1 MQRKLSWSFGGVVKC
16 FWSAGFSPLQRANVV
31 RHRSG
36 INAALLFGS
45 LLSVLVS
52 KAPAAETLP
61 LAGEWRF
68 ALDRA
73 DVGVKES
80 WFNRDLPDRIQLPGV
95 LQAQG
100 YGDEI
105 STNTPWVLSLYDKNW
120 FQRADYTN
128 YTQPGNVKVPFVC
141 QPPRHYLGAAWYQRD
156 IEIPTNWVGR
166 RVVLFLERTRWETR
180 AWLDD
185 RPLGTNNSL
194 CVPHEFEAGV
204 VGAEANQIR
213 PGKHRLTVR
222 CDNRMLMPYRP
233 DAHAVSDS
241 LNSTWNGIVGKIEL
255 RSTPLVWIEDVQ
267 IIPNVK
273 AQTAHVRVRLG
284 NATGR
289 SVSNLVS
296 FNFIPKMAAGGGR
309 PSLLEVLSTSRWTTV
324 EAALESGYPVT
335 VWDEFD
341 PQLFELTVANRSAR
355 TGDDLGAETK
365 RLTFAFRDFKAVG
378 QEFFING
385 RPTHLRGT
393 HHGGDFALTGY
404 PPCDVEYWLKLFRT
418 CKEWGLNHVRF
429 HSFCPPEA
437 AFTAADEV
445 GIYLQIEPGMWNDI
459 SPGTPMEKFLYLETE
474 RILRA
479 YGNHPSFVLMSASN
493 EAKGR
498 WKEAL
503 PKWVKHFREAD
514 PRRLYTPDTG
524 WSLIDEPGP
533 VEGADFLAV
542 HRIGQNLM
550 RGERGW
556 FGRDYARATRGVNVP
571 IVTHEVGQW
580 CAYPNYDVI
589 EKFTGYMR
597 PGNFEIFRDSAE
609 RRGLFVVPAL
619 AGPAGR
625 DEQTRGP
632 AKTGITNKDFA
643 WASGRFQLACYK
655 EEIEANLRTP
665 GLAGFQLLDLHD
677 YVGQGTALVGV
688 LDPFW
693 ESKGYVDA
701 AEWRQFCSPV
711 VPLARLTKRVFT
723 ADQRIEADVEVA
735 NYGLRTNAFAD
746 WRIEGIVDSERITF
760 VGGDWSRVTLPS
772 GKRTSLGKIAANLK
786 IGADFSEV
794 TSPVACKLVVA
805 VREIQGGG
813 ISGTHLNSWNF
824 WLYPAQVDSSV
835 PTNVLLTS
843 SWDEAEA
850 KLAAGGRVV
859 FQPPQANLDWSSPP
873 LDKLPVFWNRLM
885 GPGWSRMLGIWCDTN
900 HPALAG
906 FPTEAN
912 CDWQWTEI
920 IKTRAIN
927 LDKLPR
933 KLSPIVSAIDDWNR
947 NWKLGLIFEARVG
960 KGKLLVTSF
969 DLNASSPV
977 TKQLRR
983 SLLDY
988 AAGEKFQPKVELA
1001 AADVRG
1007 LWFDNLVMRKLGA
1020 KIEALGDNASALM
1033 DGDPNSYWLAGA
1045 PARNRSV
1052 STRRPHEVL
1061 ATFPQPVAMNGVSLM
1076 PRQNDRDHQGDIRG
1090 YMISVSDDGQ
1100 TWREVMRGEL
1110 LSTWN
1115 PQEIRFAQTL
1125 TAKQLKFTSL
1135 SGFGSDPSSALAEFA
1150 VLYAGPKLPDNSGPM
1165 EYQRSRSTSTDID
1178 EGAPAPAPNP
1188 AH

>member
-1 MQRKLSWSFGGVVKC
+1 MQINLARLCRLFVLSVVLLL
-16 FWSAGFSPLQRANVV
+16 AANVASAV
-31 RHRSG
+31 
-36 INAALLFGS
+36 
-45 LLSVLVS
+45 
-52 KAPAAETLP
+52 ETLP

-80 WFNRDLPDRIQLPGV
+80 WFNRDLAERIQLPGV

-128 YTQPGNVKVPFVC
+128 HTQPGNVKVPFVC

-156 IEIPTNWVGR
+156 IEIPTNWIGR
-166 RVVLFLERTRWETR
+166 RVELFLERTRWETR

-204 VGAEANQIR
+204 VGTEPNQIK

-222 CDNRMLMPYRP
+222 CDNRMLMAYRP

-255 RSTPLVWIEDVQ
+255 RSTPLVWIEDAQ
-267 IIPNVK
+267 IFPNSSEKTIQVK
-273 AQTAHVRVRLG
+273 ILIGNSTGKVGNGTVSCGYLVVDEPNQLRAQGAWKTFSAPVSWDVSGGSTEVRV
-284 NATGR
+284 
-289 SVSNLVS
+289 
-296 FNFIPKMAAGGGR
+296 
-309 PSLLEVLSTSRWTTV
+309 VLQDV
-324 EAALESGYPVT
+324 EAR
-335 VWDEFD
+335 WDEFH
-341 PQLFELTVANRSAR
+341 RSR
-355 TGDDLGAETK
+355 TEVFVQVKGEAGEDLRRVPYAI
-365 RLTFAFRDFKAVG
+365 RDFKAVG
-378 QEFFING
+378 QDFVING

-445 GIYLQIEPGMWNDI
+445 GLYLQIEPGMWNDI
-459 SPGTPMEKFLYLETE
+459 SPGTPMEAMLYAETE
-474 RILRA
+474 RILKA
-479 YGNHPSFVLMSASN
+479 YGNHPSFVLLSASN

-542 HRIGQNLM
+542 HRIWQNVM

-580 CAYPNYDVI
+580 CAYPDYDVI
-589 EKFTGYMR
+589 KKFTGYMR

-609 RRGLFVVPAL
+609 KHGLLGRAGSPLPA
-619 AGPAGR
+619 AGSTTTNGAHGV
-625 DEQTRGP
+625 TRP
-632 AKTGITNKDFA
+632 TTKDFA

-655 EEIEANLRTP
+655 EDIEANLRTP
-665 GLAGFQLLDLHD
+665 GLGGFQLLDLHD

-693 ESKGYVDA
+693 ESKGYVNAD
-701 AEWRQFCSPV
+701 EWRQFCSPV

-723 ADQRIEADVEVA
+723 RGERIDVPVDLA
-735 NYGLRTNAFAD
+735 NYSSMELTNISMR
-746 WRIEGIVDSERITF
+746 WGILNKRGETVAS
-760 VGGDWSRVTLPS
+760 GDWLRRTVAQGLSNNAANVDFELARLPT
-772 GKRTSLGKIAANLK
+772 GKRPFAQSFTLEFLGY
-786 IGADFSEV
+786 S
-794 TSPVACKLVVA
+794 
-805 VREIQGGG
+805 VRENPAR
-813 ISGTHLNSWNF
+813 SDTVASAPNSKLDLKFRNTWKF
-824 WLYPAQVDSSV
+824 WVYPPEALLPA

-859 FQPPQANLDWSSPP
+859 FQPPLANLDWSSPP

-885 GPGWSRMLGIWCDTN
+885 GPGWSRMLGLWCDTK

-933 KLSPIVSAIDDWNR
+933 ELSPIVSAIDDWNR
-947 NWKLGLIFEARVG
+947 NWKLGLIFDAKVG

-969 DLNASSPV
+969 DLNADSPV
-977 TKQLRR
+977 AKQLRR

-988 AAGEKFQPKVELA
+988 AASEKFQPKVAVA

-1007 LWFDNLVMRKLGA
+1007 LWFDTLVMRKLGA
-1020 KIEALGDNASALM
+1020 TVQAAGENAAAVM
-1033 DGDPNSYWLAGA
+1033 DGDPNTYWLAGA
-1045 PARNRSV
+1045 PVRGRSA
-1052 STRRPHEVL
+1052 STTRPHELTV
-1061 ATFPQPVAMNGVSLM
+1061 TFPQPVAMSGLVLM
-1076 PRQNDRDHQGDIRG
+1076 PRQNDRDHQGDIRR
-1090 YMISVSDDGQ
+1090 YALSVSDDGQ
-1100 TWREVMRGEL
+1100 TWREWSRGEL
-1110 LSTWN
+1110 ASTWS
-1115 PQEIRFAQTL
+1115 PQSIWFTKRL
-1125 TAKQLKFTSL
+1125 TTKHLKFTAL
-1135 SGFGSDPSSALAEFA
+1135 SGFGADPASALAELA
-1150 VLYAGPKLPDNSGPM
+1150 VLYAGPKLPENVGTIQ
-1165 EYQRSRSTSTDID
+1165 YRRAKSTSSDID
-1178 EGAPAPAPNP
+1178 EGAPAPAP
-1188 AH
+1188 

>member
-1 MQRKLSWSFGGVVKC
+1 MKTKLARCKWLFAVSCALALV
-16 FWSAGFSPLQRANVV
+16 ANT
-31 RHRSG
+31 
-36 INAALLFGS
+36 AA
-45 LLSVLVS
+45 
-52 KAPAAETLP
+52 AAETLP

-73 DVGVKES
+73 DVGVKEA
-80 WFNRDLPDRIQLPGV
+80 WFNRDLSDRIQLPGV

-156 IEIPTNWVGR
+156 IEIPTNWIGR
-166 RVVLFLERTRWETR
+166 RVELFLERTRWETR

-185 RPLGTNNSL
+185 RLLGTNNSL

-204 VGAEANQIR
+204 VGAEPNQIK

-222 CDNRMLMPYRP
+222 CDNRMLMAYRP

-255 RSTPLVWIEDVQ
+255 RSTPLVWIEDVRVF
-267 IIPNVK
+267 PNLETRKVLVRGRVGSLSPLL
-273 AQTAHVRVRLG
+273 QT
-284 NATGR
+284 N
-289 SVSNLVS
+289 
-296 FNFIPKMAAGGGR
+296 
-309 PSLLEVLSTSRWTTV
+309 TV
-324 EAALESGYPVT
+324 TIGLMSMFDSMGMRYDKVIPVT
-335 VWDEFD
+335 VIPGGVNFEAEVERSSIGFAAWDEFTPRND
-341 PQLFELTVANRSAR
+341 CWIKVAIGSDASWDERIQTMR
-355 TGDDLGAETK
+355 TAQIPN
-365 RLTFAFRDFKAVG
+365 RDFKAVG

-459 SPGTPMEKFLYLETE
+459 SPGTPMEAMLYAETE
-474 RILRA
+474 RILKA
-479 YGNHPSFVLMSASN
+479 YGNHPSFVLFSASN

-503 PKWVKHFREAD
+503 PKWVKHFREVD

-533 VEGADFLAV
+533 VDGADFLAV

-580 CAYPNYDVI
+580 CAYPDYDVI
-589 EKFTGYMR
+589 KKFTGYMR

-609 RRGLFVVPAL
+609 KHGLERRSPDRLEP
-619 AGPAGR
+619 GR
-625 DEQTRGP
+625 ADREIGAPT
-632 AKTGITNKDFA
+632 TKDFA
-643 WASGRFQLACYK
+643 HASGRFQLACYK

-665 GLAGFQLLDLHD
+665 GLGGFQLLDLHD

-693 ESKGYVDA
+693 EEKGYVKAD
-701 AEWRQFCSPV
+701 EWRQFCSPV

-723 ADQRIEADVEVA
+723 TADKFVVPVEVA
-735 NYGLRTNAFAD
+735 NYSASPVTGDDMFWSITDPNRQAGLRGKFSKQNFA
-746 WRIEGIVDSERITF
+746 
-760 VGGDWSRVTLPS
+760 VGR
-772 GKRTSLGKIAANLK
+772 
-786 IGADFSEV
+786 
-794 TSPVACKLVVA
+794 SPK
-805 VREIQGGG
+805 
-813 ISGTHLNSWNF
+813 SGTIEADLAKLPAPRQYKLIVNTGRGSENSWNF
-824 WLYPAQVDSSV
+824 WLYPAQIDSSV
-835 PTNVLLTS
+835 PSNVLLTS

-859 FQPPQANLDWSSPP
+859 FQPPLANLDWSSPP

-900 HPALAG
+900 HSALAG

-933 KLSPIVSAIDDWNR
+933 ELSTIVSAIDDWNR
-947 NWKLGLIFEARVG
+947 NWKLGLVFEAKVG

-969 DLNASSPV
+969 DLNAESPV
-977 TKQLRR
+977 AKQLRR

-988 AAGEKFQPKVELA
+988 ATGEKFQPKTDVT
-1001 AADVRG
+1001 AADIRG
-1007 LWFDNLVMRKLGA
+1007 LW
-1020 KIEALGDNASALM
+1020 
-1033 DGDPNSYWLAGA
+1033 
-1045 PARNRSV
+1045 
-1052 STRRPHEVL
+1052 
-1061 ATFPQPVAMNGVSLM
+1061 
-1076 PRQNDRDHQGDIRG
+1076 
-1090 YMISVSDDGQ
+1090 
-1100 TWREVMRGEL
+1100 
-1110 LSTWN
+1110 
-1115 PQEIRFAQTL
+1115 
-1125 TAKQLKFTSL
+1125 
-1135 SGFGSDPSSALAEFA
+1135 
-1150 VLYAGPKLPDNSGPM
+1150 
-1165 EYQRSRSTSTDID
+1165 
-1178 EGAPAPAPNP
+1178 
-1188 AH
+1188 